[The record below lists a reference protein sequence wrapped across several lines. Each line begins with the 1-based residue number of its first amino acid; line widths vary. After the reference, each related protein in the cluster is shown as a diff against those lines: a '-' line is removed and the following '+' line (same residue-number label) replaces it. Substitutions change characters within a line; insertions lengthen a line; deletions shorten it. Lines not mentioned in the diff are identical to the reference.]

1 MFVIKLVNCV
11 KKTYIFYF
19 FVKEN
24 RFGGDIQ
31 NISPI

>member
-1 MFVIKLVNCV
+1 MFVIKLV

-19 FVKEN
+19 LLKEN